1 MTKRQIYF
9 ACILTSLQIVFVAF
23 FGAGFPLLPRF
34 ACDCGNYAKFAS
46 AMLEA
51 DIHSILKRY
60 WGYDTFRPL
69 QEDIIN
75 SVLSGRDT
83 LALMPTGGGKSVTFQ
98 VPALAMDGICI
109 VITPLIALMED
120 QVQNL
125 RRIDIKAAHVHS
137 GMSRSE
143 IGTTLENCIYGN
155 YKLLYISPERI
166 SSDIFAEKLKLM
178 RVSMIVVDEAHCIS
192 QWGYDFRPAYM
203 NIGELRKLLPGKP
216 VLALTATATPEVA
229 KDIQKNLLFKEE
241 NVFKTSFARHNIAY
255 VVRKAD
261 NKTSELVR
269 ILKKVPGSAIVYVRN
284 RRRCKE
290 IASELQEY
298 DISAD
303 YFHAGLDSHVK
314 REKQQLWKNGAC
326 RVIVATNAFGMG
338 IDKPDVRLVAHI
350 DLPNSPEEYF
360 QEAGRCG
367 RDGKKAYAVAL
378 YSDKDKLILRKRISD
393 SFPDKEF
400 IRNVYESLCNYL
412 QIAVGF
418 GDGSMYDFEINNF
431 GERYGYPLLPL
442 YNALKILELC
452 GYIEYVEN
460 VDTAARLMIIT
471 DREELYRWSPTDP
484 TDETVLECVMR
495 SYSGLFTEYSPI
507 QPDVIARRTGLTV
520 DEVYKSLVSISKQKI
535 IHYIPRK
542 QTPYIYFTAPREEQK
557 YVAIPKNVYEE
568 RKERFTD
575 RIEMMILYATH
586 DKKCRQQILLEYF
599 GEKGSRPC
607 GMCDNCLKK
616 ESDEI
621 TEREFAEILHAIK
634 IAIAKRPMSAKE
646 IAEELPYKTDNV
658 IEVIRFLEDE
668 GYIGKNKDNR
678 YTLPH

>member
-1 MTKRQIYF
+1 MGQY
-9 ACILTSLQIVFVAF
+9 AY
-23 FGAGFPLLPRF
+23 
-34 ACDCGNYAKFAS
+34 DYGNYAKFAS
-46 AMLEA
+46 VMLET
-51 DIHSILKRY
+51 DIYSILKRY
-60 WGYDTFRPL
+60 WGYDSFRPM

-75 SVLSGRDT
+75 SVLSGKDT

-98 VPALAMDGICI
+98 VPALAMDGVCI

-125 RRIDIKAAHVHS
+125 RRIDIKAAGIHS
-137 GMSRSE
+137 GMTRDE
-143 IGTTLENCIYGN
+143 IRTALENCIYGN

-166 SSDIFAEKLKLM
+166 SSETFIEKLKLM

-203 NIGELRKLLPGKP
+203 NIGELRKLLPGRP

-241 NVFKTSFARHNIAY
+241 NLFKTSFARHNIAY

-261 NKTSELVR
+261 NKSSELVR
-269 ILKKVPGSAIVYVRN
+269 ILKKVQGSAIVYVRN

-290 IASELQEY
+290 IASELKEY
-298 DISAD
+298 GINAD
-303 YFHAGLDSHVK
+303 FFHAGLDPRLK
-314 REKQQLWKNGAC
+314 REKQQLWKSGAC

-338 IDKPDVRLVAHI
+338 IDKPDVRVVAHV

-378 YSDKDKLILRKRISD
+378 YADKDKLILRKRIAD
-393 SFPDKEF
+393 SFPDKDF
-400 IRNVYESLCNYL
+400 IIDVYESLCNYL

-418 GDGSMYDFEINNF
+418 GEGGMHDFEINTF

-442 YNALKILELC
+442 YNSLKILELC

-460 VDTAARLMIIT
+460 VDTSARLMIIV
-471 DREELYRWSPTDP
+471 DREELYRWSPSDP
-484 TDETVLECVMR
+484 ADEVVLECVMR

-507 QPDVIARRTGLTV
+507 QPDVIARRTGMSV
-520 DEVYKSLVSISKQKI
+520 ENVYKSLVSISRQKI

-542 QTPYIYFTAPREEQK
+542 QTPYIYFSAPREEKK
-557 YVAIPKNVYEE
+557 YVSIPKSVYED
-568 RKERFTD
+568 RKERFTK

-586 DKKCRQQILLEYF
+586 DKKCRQLILLEYF
-599 GEKGSRPC
+599 GEKGGHPC
-607 GMCDNCLKK
+607 GMCDNCLKR
-616 ESDEI
+616 ESEDVS
-621 TEREFAEILHAIK
+621 EREFAEILHAVK
-634 IAIAKRPMSAKE
+634 MLLAGKRMSARE
-646 IAEELPYKTDNV
+646 IADELPYKVNDV
-658 IEVIRFLEDE
+658 IEVVRFLEDE
-668 GYIGKNKDNR
+668 GYICMEDNR
-678 YTLPH
+678 YFLPE